1 LIDNKLKDIKR
12 IIIEEL
18 EKENIKVHKIIL
30 FGSRARGDFKEDSDW
45 DVLIIVEDDIERKKK
60 FLLISNLRKKLA
72 KKLLDVDLIIKNKSE
87 LGFYEDFYGSV
98 IFEALKEGIE
108 L

>member
-45 DVLIIVEDDIERKKK
+45 DILVVVDRKLDKEDKVI
-60 FLLISNLRKKLA
+60 LSSHLRKVLVYKNFICDIILVSKNEFEY
-72 KKLLDVDLIIKNKSE
+72 KKINKAYII
-87 LGFYEDFYGSV
+87 YYV
-98 IFEALKEGIE
+98 IKEGIE
-108 L
+108 I

>member
-1 LIDNKLKDIKR
+1 MIDNKLKDIKK

-87 LGFYEDFYGSV
+87 LSFYENFYGSV

>member
-87 LGFYEDFYGSV
+87 LSFYENFYGSV

>member
-1 LIDNKLKDIKR
+1 MNEKLNEIKS

-45 DVLIIVEDDIERKKK
+45 DFYVIIDKNLDFHKKWKIIKQIQKKILEIDEICDIIITSEKK
-60 FLLISNLRKKLA
+60 F
-72 KKLLDVDLIIKNKSE
+72 
-87 LGFYEDFYGSV
+87 FEDIDNVGKILYYAV
-98 IFEALKEGIE
+98 REGIE
-108 L
+108 I

>member
-1 LIDNKLKDIKR
+1 MIDNKLKDIKR

-87 LGFYEDFYGSV
+87 LSFYENFYGSV

>member
-45 DVLIIVEDDIERKKK
+45 D
-60 FLLISNLRKKLA
+60 
-72 KKLLDVDLIIKNKSE
+72 
-87 LGFYEDFYGSV
+87 YC
-98 IFEALKEGIE
+98 
-108 L
+108 

>member
-1 LIDNKLKDIKR
+1 MNEKLNEIKS

-45 DVLIIVEDDIERKKK
+45 DVCIIVE
-60 FLLISNLRKKLA
+60 N
-72 KKLLDVDLIIKNKSE
+72 DLS
-87 LGFYEDFYGSV
+87 FYH
-98 IFEALKEGIE
+98 K
-108 L
+108 